1 MVFLVVNRNKA
12 VVLTVGGGE
21 LCCSREAEFGQTGLK
36 GATSFCY
43 LPGWPAQQ
51 LQHLA
56 GVIMA
61 DGYNDIIGQC

>member
-1 MVFLVVNRNKA
+1 MFSIVLLVVNRDKA

-43 LPGWPAQQ
+43 LPG
-51 LQHLA
+51 
-56 GVIMA
+56 
-61 DGYNDIIGQC
+61 